1 MTAIVGL
8 FDIAAQ
14 DTAALA
20 RAALL
25 GMHARGKELVEV
37 WHDSGTALGAISD
50 AWEVGG
56 EGPAAA
62 RIAADDKAVVAA
74 DATLYYLSDLTAG
87 LRAAGHTVPVLS
99 PAALILAAYRAWG
112 DTFLEHIE
120 GDFALILWDRV
131 ERRVIA
137 ARDHTGVRTLFY
149 TTQPGGLAIASRLD
163 GLTTLPGFDKKL
175 NLVSVAND
183 ALFLRVHDPAGTA
196 YVSAAR
202 LPAGHRLDWR
212 ASTQPHVSRWW
223 EVPVFLRGDGPP
235 FAEAAEELRRLIVAA
250 VAERASNLGGTAIW
264 LSGGYDSSTLFAA
277 AQLAAKESRV
287 QPARPVSIS
296 YPPGDPGREDELIEE
311 STRFWN
317 LEPTWLDVDHVP
329 SLTAPVDLARLRDE
343 PMYHTYETANRA
355 LARTTR
361 SAGLRAALVGN
372 GGDQFFSAGV
382 ARLADHFRTGRFI
395 TLARDWREAGGGRDW
410 RLFARTV
417 VLPNLPSYA
426 MAVANGLR
434 HRRPLQHR
442 LTRELPTW
450 ANQNFSQMEALQT
463 LNRTPLQRRRGEGH
477 AALDQSWFL
486 RQVTGE
492 RVNAAYTATG
502 LLDGL
507 EVRSPLFD
515 QRIVRFAAGRPI
527 EESYSR
533 RENKRLLRAAFK
545 GYLPPAVLGPRS
557 ARTGLPQRTL
567 FRTASEHA
575 RWVTAESSKGM
586 ILADL
591 AVIDGSKFL
600 SRASLWA
607 GKEGADVEE
616 AAALVASAQAE
627 CWLRARFG

>member
-1 MTAIVGL
+1 
-8 FDIAAQ
+8 
-14 DTAALA
+14 
-20 RAALL
+20 
-25 GMHARGKELVEV
+25 
-37 WHDSGTALGAISD
+37 
-50 AWEVGG
+50 
-56 EGPAAA
+56 
-62 RIAADDKAVVAA
+62 
-74 DATLYYLSDLTAG
+74 
-87 LRAAGHTVPVLS
+87 
-99 PAALILAAYRAWG
+99 
-112 DTFLEHIE
+112 
-120 GDFALILWDRV
+120 
-131 ERRVIA
+131 
-137 ARDHTGVRTLFY
+137 
-149 TTQPGGLAIASRLD
+149 
-163 GLTTLPGFDKKL
+163 
-175 NLVSVAND
+175 
-183 ALFLRVHDPAGTA
+183 
-196 YVSAAR
+196 
-202 LPAGHRLDWR
+202 
-212 ASTQPHVSRWW
+212 
-223 EVPVFLRGDGPP
+223 
-235 FAEAAEELRRLIVAA
+235 
-250 VAERASNLGGTAIW
+250 

-277 AQLAAKESRV
+277 AQLAAKERRA
-287 QPARPVSIS
+287 QPAYPVSIS
-296 YPPGDPGREDELIEE
+296 YPPGDPGREDEFIEE

-317 LEPTWLDVDHVP
+317 LEPTWLDVDLVP

-361 SAGLRAALVGN
+361 SAGFRAALVGN

-426 MAVANGLR
+426 LAVANRLR
-434 HRRPLQHR
+434 QRRPLQHR

-450 ANQNFSQMEALQT
+450 ANQNFSQLEALQT
-463 LNRTPLQRRRGEGH
+463 LNRTPLQRRPGEGH

-507 EVRSPLFD
+507 ELRSPLFD

-545 GYLPPAVLGPRS
+545 GHLPPAVLGPRT

-567 FRTASEHA
+567 FRTATEHA

-591 AVIDGSKFL
+591 TVIDGSKFL

-607 GKEGADVEE
+607 GKERADVEE